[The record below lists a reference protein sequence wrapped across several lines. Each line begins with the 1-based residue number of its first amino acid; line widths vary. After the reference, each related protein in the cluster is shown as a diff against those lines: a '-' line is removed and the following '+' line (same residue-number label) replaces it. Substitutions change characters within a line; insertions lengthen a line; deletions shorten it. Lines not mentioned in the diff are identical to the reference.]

1 MLIEQGLSPM
11 IRLCHLRGRNE
22 LPPEKFTMICCLS
35 PRETRRKYRGT
46 SQSRYTP
53 QGFGGASH
61 IADIWCPLE
70 SELRKGPLLT
80 LASVGFWTLGGDRM
94 SDQGAPPEAEIA
106 TGASLPH
113 SSVSVPDWTQ
123 RAAILGQV
131 SGGILHEFNNILTV
145 ISGTIDILAQ
155 AVIDRPELAA
165 ITRLIDEAALRGAR
179 LTSHLIAF
187 ERGQPPQSLA
197 VDVSALLSDA
207 ARLLRPV
214 LGGRSEIAVTS
225 SSDPMMAVVDPG
237 LLMAAILKLAIA
249 ARNAMPDGGLISMAA
264 ARAGVDA
271 RGDVVDEAI
280 EIKVDAVET
289 GGSPAWGVGDLDA
302 IEELVRLSGGDIAI
316 DRQVDRIGFEIRLH
330 KAHTRD

>member
-1 MLIEQGLSPM
+1 
-11 IRLCHLRGRNE
+11 
-22 LPPEKFTMICCLS
+22 
-35 PRETRRKYRGT
+35 
-46 SQSRYTP
+46 
-53 QGFGGASH
+53 
-61 IADIWCPLE
+61 
-70 SELRKGPLLT
+70 
-80 LASVGFWTLGGDRM
+80 M
-94 SDQGAPPEAEIA
+94 SNRGAPPEAEIA
-106 TGASLPH
+106 TGASLPD

-187 ERGQPPQSLA
+187 ERGQPPQGLA

-225 SSDPMMAVVDPG
+225 SAGPVMAVVDPG

-249 ARNAMPDGGLISMAA
+249 ARNAMPDGALISMAA
-264 ARAGVDA
+264 ARAGVGA

-280 EIKVDAVET
+280 EIRVDAVET
-289 GGSPAWGVGDLDA
+289 EGSSVWGAGDLDA

-316 DRQVDRIGFEIRLH
+316 DRQVDRIGFDIRLH
-330 KAHTRD
+330 EAHARD